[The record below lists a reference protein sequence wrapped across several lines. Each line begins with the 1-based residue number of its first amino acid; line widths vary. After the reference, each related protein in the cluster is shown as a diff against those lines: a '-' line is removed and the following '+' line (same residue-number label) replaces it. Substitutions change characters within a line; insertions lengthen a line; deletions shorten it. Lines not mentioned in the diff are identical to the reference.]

1 MISVR
6 RTSKSSYKHVPHCEK
21 PVHLVAR
28 RNARERKRVQAVNS
42 AFVRL
47 RKVVPVENRGKR
59 LSKVKTLHR
68 AIEYI
73 DELTRILEEEEAKN
87 VAGDNEVGQTGKTL
101 APSAANGAAAN
112 KSAVDHFFENPRNPI
127 FSPDYNHQNHQH
139 QHQQHLAP
147 NFALM
152 TSSPSNSGALLSKK
166 QQHSLCHTFS
176 LSNSSASPSF

>member
-1 MISVR
+1 M
-6 RTSKSSYKHVPHCEK
+6 
-21 PVHLVAR
+21 
-28 RNARERKRVQAVNS
+28 
-42 AFVRL
+42 
-47 RKVVPVENRGKR
+47 
-59 LSKVKTLHR
+59 KTLHR

-127 FSPDYNHQNHQH
+127 FSPDYNHHQNHHEH
-139 QHQQHLAP
+139 QQQHLAP

-152 TSSPSNSGALLSKK
+152 TSSSPNSGALLSRK